1 MQHADA
7 QGMAHAVP
15 VDAAGVEETP
25 GISGRND
32 QAE

>member
-1 MQHADA
+1 
-7 QGMAHAVP
+7 MAHAVP